1 MFDMFLCCRSD
12 RVLYL
17 FRHLY
22 AVLVPTDLHNIRWR
36 HSLVIQFVDHFF
48 PLQMVNFLAFL
59 KSPAFSDIVFM
70 SDFSLLTAMGT
81 DLSQG
86 FVFTAFLV
94 CFIALLNPS

>member
-1 MFDMFLCCRSD
+1 
-12 RVLYL
+12 
-17 FRHLY
+17 
-22 AVLVPTDLHNIRWR
+22 
-36 HSLVIQFVDHFF
+36 
-48 PLQMVNFLAFL
+48 MVNFLAFL

-94 CFIALLNPS
+94 CFIA